1 MLLKGIIKIILA
13 KCCLCYKCIDFKIH
27 EYPVQWKMEFW
38 VPIPKSS
45 VSPESC
51 EDIRIIS
58 KTSFFSKVF
67 GSFLVDWMLS
77 YMGPF
82 LDPQQFG
89 GRKGKS
95 VVHYLLQF
103 LKFVHTNLD
112 KRQPHAVIAALIDLS
127 KAFNRVD
134 HTLVIEDLFSMG
146 CPSWLL
152 KVLISYLTNRKHVVT
167 YLGATSNP
175 KMMPSGAPAGCL
187 LGGFLFIAKF
197 NWSFLRPYVER
208 PLKSIHLKYFD
219 DATAG
224 YAVDLKN
231 EFFDD
236 LEIRQR
242 PLT

>member
-1 MLLKGIIKIILA
+1 
-13 KCCLCYKCIDFKIH
+13 
-27 EYPVQWKMEFW
+27 
-38 VPIPKSS
+38 
-45 VSPESC
+45 
-51 EDIRIIS
+51 
-58 KTSFFSKVF
+58 
-67 GSFLVDWMLS
+67 
-77 YMGPF
+77 MGPF

-112 KRQPHAVIAALIDLS
+112 KRQPHIVIAALTDLR

-134 HTLVIEDLFSMG
+134 HTLVIEKLFSMG
-146 CPSWLL
+146 CPSWIL
-152 KVLISYLTNRKHVVT
+152 KVLISYLTSRKHVAT

-175 KMMPSGAPAGCL
+175 KMMPIDAPAGCL

-224 YAVDLKN
+224 YAIDLKN
-231 EFFDD
+231 
-236 LEIRQR
+236 
-242 PLT
+242 